1 MYDIEHYSKQDDI
14 AFMLDLSDIY
24 GEPILDIGCGT
35 GRISIPLAKK
45 GKTVYCLDK
54 SKEMLTEFK
63 HKLKALTVNLRP
75 RIHLSNNNMLDFTF
89 NGVKFPLIIC
99 SFNTFYNLVNT
110 EERDTFLTKMREHLS
125 GCGRLVIDLITPTS
139 GYLNASNQWQL
150 EKSNLLPNGL
160 LSERY
165 YRLIEKQE
173 DRQVMKVEFHTVLK
187 KKEEII
193 TDWFF
198 NYTTAYLYNDQL
210 PEILKRN
217 GLFPESTYCDYD
229 KTSFNACSNP
239 QRQIFIIKKSGI
251 MKSDNRIVIAM
262 KSYYRERKA
271 ANDPDL
277 EFLPFIKKNN
287 FAYLMGVIYNQGMS
301 ADHTW
306 KIPQMLHKRIGFF
319 TVIDFAKVDLKNIED
334 AFYTRPSLHRYW
346 KTMARYTKQ
355 AALKL
360 VDEYAGETGNI
371 WNDKP
376 AVDTLYNRL
385 LSFKGIG
392 PKKANMAI
400 RALALSFG

>member
-1 MYDIEHYSKQDDI
+1 
-14 AFMLDLSDIY
+14 
-24 GEPILDIGCGT
+24 
-35 GRISIPLAKK
+35 
-45 GKTVYCLDK
+45 
-54 SKEMLTEFK
+54 
-63 HKLKALTVNLRP
+63 
-75 RIHLSNNNMLDFTF
+75 
-89 NGVKFPLIIC
+89 
-99 SFNTFYNLVNT
+99 
-110 EERDTFLTKMREHLS
+110 
-125 GCGRLVIDLITPTS
+125 
-139 GYLNASNQWQL
+139 L

-400 RALALSFG
+400 RALALSFGIKLLDPQNIDLPVDVHVRRVFLRTGLVHKDSSEDIIIAARKLNPSLPAKLDLPTWLIGRRWCHATAPDCSNCVLAGVCRKKTKLNVASI